1 SGGRIVPAYLLTRGR
16 TRSQGAELPLEALA
30 TVTDTGRDR
39 YASLPR
45 ERRDILDLCARPTSV
60 MEVAAH
66 LQVPLGVARVLVGDL
81 AAGDSVGVERRE
93 PPVPVKIIIAGG
105 FGVGKTTFVGAV
117 SEIPPLRTE
126 ALMTELSQGVDDL
139 THVRGKTTT
148 TV

>member
-1 SGGRIVPAYLLTRGR
+1 MTEPSGGRIVPAYLLTRGR

-81 AAGDSVGVERRE
+81 AAGDYLDVHLPRQADGPPPAEILERLLE
-93 PPVPVKIIIAGG
+93 G
-105 FGVGKTTFVGAV
+105 
-117 SEIPPLRTE
+117 LR
-126 ALMTELSQGVDDL
+126 G
-139 THVRGKTTT
+139 R
-148 TV
+148 